1 MARPT
6 TSGFAL
12 LQKPPAA
19 ATAVTSTAQK
29 SLDLPPL
36 RYYNCNELG
45 HIASNC
51 LKPKR
56 VTIKDIEEEVA
67 DMEGDTEEDSEPGKE
82 DA

>member
-12 LQKPPAA
+12 LQKPPATT
-19 ATAVTSTAQK
+19 TAVTSTAQK

-36 RYYNCNELG
+36 CYYNYNELG

-56 VTIKDIEEEVA
+56 VTIKDIKEEVI
-67 DMEGDTEEDSEPGKE
+67 DIEGDTKEDSKPGKE
-82 DA
+82 DT